1 MKMQDDIAQREVAL
15 KNDQRVIEQNSKLAK
30 ELERRRTDHER
41 KEREIQRICEESE
54 ELKEL
59 ERRLKVAYMNKERAA
74 QHEERLLV
82 DSMEQQRVVALTSPH
97 VRHVDAHTSLAAA
110 RFSPHPS
117 TPYATAPPPA
127 SPAYA
132 SLPTYHQRQSPAP
145 LYGGAYAYSPR

>member
-1 MKMQDDIAQREVAL
+1 MWEEERRALREELTAARVQIAAAAGAGSPRAELKAARAEWAEERHCLHRDLQAARAEMLSALDEAALARQREAAADDAL
-15 KNDQRVIEQNSKLAK
+15 GV
-30 ELERRRTDHER
+30 
-41 KEREIQRICEESE
+41 
-54 ELKEL
+54 
-59 ERRLKVAYMNKERAA
+59 
-74 QHEERLLV
+74 
-82 DSMEQQRVVALTSPH
+82 SMEQQRVVALTSPH